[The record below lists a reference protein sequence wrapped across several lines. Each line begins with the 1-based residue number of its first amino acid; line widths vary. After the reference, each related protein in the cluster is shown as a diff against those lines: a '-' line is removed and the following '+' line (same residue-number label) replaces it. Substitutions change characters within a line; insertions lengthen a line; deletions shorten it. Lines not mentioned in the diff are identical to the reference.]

1 MSQNNKPRFNPM
13 IIKGIIMVVVTLL
26 MLIPITMVES
36 LIYDRATLKNEVTE
50 EISAKWGGEQT
61 LMGPVLVVPYTE
73 IKPLGK
79 NAKNGDEEYSNITR
93 YAYFLPDEY
102 NVESKAEVEER
113 SRSIYNAL
121 VYQTENKVSGKFSKP
136 RFSELGIKEDHVQWN
151 EAFFIMGVPH
161 MQGIQNKVVLNLNNK
176 EISATAG
183 VPKNSILTSGL
194 TVKGGEI
201 FTPDTKEYNFSFALT
216 LNGSEKLFVA
226 PIGKE
231 NKITMHSNWN
241 TVAFIGDFLPSTRE
255 IDDEGFSA
263 TWNILDYNRNYV
275 QMWVGENHTNV
286 PTIGLELKYAVDQY
300 KMSMRSV
307 KYAIMFILLTFVVFF
322 LVEII
327 TKNRIHPI
335 QYILVSFAL
344 VLFYTL
350 LIALSEYINF
360 HIAYLISSIA
370 IVLMI
375 TLYVRTIFS
384 KLSHALIIGA
394 FTTGL
399 YMYLY
404 IMLQLEDMALLIGA
418 IGLFAA
424 LAAIMY
430 ATRKVDWYKNKEEND
445 NELGTQ
451 IYHNYNQH
459 TSQE

>member
-1 MSQNNKPRFNPM
+1 MN
-13 IIKGIIMVVVTLL
+13 
-26 MLIPITMVES
+26 
-36 LIYDRATLKNEVTE
+36 
-50 EISAKWGGEQT
+50 
-61 LMGPVLVVPYTE
+61 
-73 IKPLGK
+73 
-79 NAKNGDEEYSNITR
+79 
-93 YAYFLPDEY
+93 
-102 NVESKAEVEER
+102 
-113 SRSIYNAL
+113 
-121 VYQTENKVSGKFSKP
+121 
-136 RFSELGIKEDHVQWN
+136 
-151 EAFFIMGVPH
+151 
-161 MQGIQNKVVLNLNNK
+161 
-176 EISATAG
+176 
-183 VPKNSILTSGL
+183 
-194 TVKGGEI
+194 
-201 FTPDTKEYNFSFALT
+201 
-216 LNGSEKLFVA
+216 
-226 PIGKE
+226 
-231 NKITMHSNWN
+231 SNWS

-255 IDDEGFSA
+255 INDEGFSA
-263 TWNILDYNRNYV
+263 SWNILDYNRNYV
-275 QMWVGENHTNV
+275 QMWIGENHTNV

-399 YMYLY
+399 YTYLY

-430 ATRKVDWYKNKEEND
+430 ATRKVDWYKSKEENE

-459 TSQE
+459 TLQE